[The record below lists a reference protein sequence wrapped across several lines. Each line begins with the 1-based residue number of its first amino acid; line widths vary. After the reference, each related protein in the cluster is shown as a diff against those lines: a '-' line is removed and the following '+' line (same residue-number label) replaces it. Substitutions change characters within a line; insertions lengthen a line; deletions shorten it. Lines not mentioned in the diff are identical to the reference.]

1 MRNQYAAISIEL
13 SGTTATVEQTDPKHY
28 CEMVRWG
35 RENNT
40 QQFPP
45 FTIELSGTT
54 ATFELTKTLHYCSN
68 GRWGRENNTQQF
80 PPFTIELSGT
90 TATFELTKTLHYC
103 SNGRWGRENN
113 TQRFL
118 IELSGPTAIRT
129 RVRGSAS
136 HCDIQATL
144 WGLGNP
150 SHPRLLFN
158 NDGIVGNGQ
167 FN

>member
-68 GRWGRENNTQQF
+68 GRW
-80 PPFTIELSGT
+80 S
-90 TATFELTKTLHYC
+90 C
-103 SNGRWGRENN
+103 ENN

>member
-28 CEMVRWG
+28 CEMV
-35 RENNT
+35 
-40 QQFPP
+40 
-45 FTIELSGTT
+45 
-54 ATFELTKTLHYCSN
+54 
-68 GRWGRENNTQQF
+68 RWGRENNTQQF

>member
-68 GRWGRENNTQQF
+68 GRWGRENNTQRFPQF
-80 PPFTIELSGT
+80 S
-90 TATFELTKTLHYC
+90 
-103 SNGRWGRENN
+103 
-113 TQRFL
+113 

>member
-1 MRNQYAAISIEL
+1 MRNQYAANSIKL
-13 SGTTATVEQTDPKHY
+13 SGTTATVELTKTLHY
-28 CEMVRWG
+28 CSNGRWSC
-35 RENNT
+35 ENNT
-40 QQFPP
+40 QQFPL
-45 FTIELSGTT
+45 FAIELSGTT

-68 GRWGRENNTQQF
+68 GRWGRENNTHQ
-80 PPFTIELSGT
+80 IL
-90 TATFELTKTLHYC
+90 LIV
-103 SNGRWGRENN
+103 
-113 TQRFL
+113 